1 LAILTIVTF
10 FGIPHGKDNGLLGF
24 ILSCFLRI
32 ISSFICALCIWQIV
46 ALTYHKSMLSPQVE
60 ESLVASIADITKDI
74 GVLEEMVKV
83 SRVTY
88 KGMSTLHALASLDNQ
103 ENKQGKQQ
111 QVAAD
116 ALGALCQLGRIV
128 LHFQPRI
135 MLPYP
140 AFRDLIR
147 CAIGEHFSSCS
158 RKLFQR
164 LYTLSFHIVGSHGSA
179 SLLFMAKVTV

>member
-1 LAILTIVTF
+1 MGHWVSFSLVSCASSAVSSV
-10 FGIPHGKDNGLLGF
+10 LL
-24 ILSCFLRI
+24 
-32 ISSFICALCIWQIV
+32 QIV

-103 ENKQGKQQ
+103 ESKQGKQQ

-140 AFRDLIR
+140 AFCDLIR
-147 CAIGEHFSSCS
+147 CAIGEHFSSCL

-164 LYTLSFHIVGSHGSA
+164 LHILSFHIVGSHGSA
-179 SLLFMAKVTV
+179 SLLFMAKVMV

>member
-1 LAILTIVTF
+1 MGHWVSFSLVSCASSAVSSV
-10 FGIPHGKDNGLLGF
+10 LL
-24 ILSCFLRI
+24 
-32 ISSFICALCIWQIV
+32 QIV

-83 SRVTY
+83 SRMTY

-103 ENKQGKQQ
+103 ESKQEKQQ

-116 ALGALCQLGRIV
+116 ALGSLCQLGRIV

-140 AFRDLIR
+140 AFCDLIH

-164 LYTLSFHIVGSHGSA
+164 LQMLCFHIVGSHGSA